1 MSSNRSFWRAGHLP
15 TLVSAFLYFDVS
27 FMVWVLLGALGNY
40 IAADFGLSPAQKGLM
55 TAIPLLAGSV
65 LRLVFGY
72 LTDTIGAKNTGCLGL
87 ALTLAPLMAGW
98 QWADSL
104 GKVYLAGLQLGAA
117 GASFAAALPL
127 ASRWYP
133 PKHQGL
139 VMGIAG
145 AGTSG
150 TLLATLFAPRL
161 AEAFGWH
168 AVFGLAII
176 PLSVVMLIFCLAAK
190 EAPQTEEGEKEEHI
204 RKPTNQALTP
214 NFSRWEPE
222 EQCTS
227 SLGDARGTDAP
238 SLLQQAGG
246 ERAGMKNLRSR
257 RRDRRVGFAPAKTSE
272 FISQLKERD
281 TSFFSLFYAVTFG
294 GFVGLASFLAIFLK
308 DQYGVSKIQAGDL
321 TCLCVLAGSLLRPVG
336 GFLADE
342 LGGIRMLM
350 FLYSAVGLLLI
361 AVATLPPLPFAVGLL
376 FMVMAGLG
384 MGNGSVFQLLPQRFE
399 KRVGV
404 ATGILGA
411 AGGLGGFFLPTI
423 LGALKQLTGSYGPG
437 LLVFAGL
444 CAVALG
450 ALHVVQREWI
460 GDWIA
465 EGGRA
470 RSAAPVFSA
479 PEVEIA

>member
-1 MSSNRSFWRAGHLP
+1 MRSTQSFWRAGHLP

-27 FMVWVLLGALGNY
+27 FMVWALLGALGNY
-40 IAADFGLSPAQKGLM
+40 VAADFGLSPAQKGLM
-55 TAIPLLAGSV
+55 TAIPLLGGS
-65 LRLVFGY
+65 LMRLIFGH
-72 LTDTIGAKNTGCLGL
+72 LTRRIGPKNAGCLGL

-104 GKVYLAGLQLGAA
+104 GKVYLAGLQLGVA

-133 PKHQGL
+133 PKYQNL
-139 VMGIAG
+139 AMGIAG
-145 AGTSG
+145 AGNSG
-150 TLLATLFAPRL
+150 TLLAMLFAPRL

-176 PLSVVMLIFCLAAK
+176 PLSVVMLIFCLSAK
-190 EAPQTEEGEKEEHI
+190 EAPQAEEGKKEERM
-204 RKPTNQALTP
+204 RKSTNQALTP
-214 NFSRWEPE
+214 NRSRWGPE
-222 EQCTS
+222 MQCTS
-227 SLGDARGTDAP
+227 SLGEARDTDAP
-238 SLLQQAGG
+238 SLLQPAGG
-246 ERAGMKNLRSR
+246 ERAGARNLLSPL
-257 RRDRRVGFAPAKTSE
+257 RDRRVGIAPVKTFA
-272 FISQLKERD
+272 FFSQLKDRD
-281 TSFFSLFYAVTFG
+281 TRFFSLFYAVTFG
-294 GFVGLASFLAIFLK
+294 GFVGLASFLSIFLK

-321 TCLCVLAGSLLRPVG
+321 TFLCVLAGSLLRPVG
-336 GFLADE
+336 GFLADK
-342 LGGIRMLM
+342 LGGVRMLM

-361 AVATLPPLPFAVGLL
+361 AVAALPPLPFAVGLL
-376 FMVMAGLG
+376 FLVMAGLG

-411 AGGLGGFFLPTI
+411 AGGLGGFFLPAI

-444 CAVALG
+444 CAAALG

-470 RSAAPVFSA
+470 RSGAPVFSA
-479 PEVEIA
+479 PEVEIV

>member
-1 MSSNRSFWRAGHLP
+1 
-15 TLVSAFLYFDVS
+15 LVSAFLYFDVS

-55 TAIPLLAGSV
+55 TALPLLAGSA
-65 LRLVFGY
+65 LRLLFGY

-145 AGTSG
+145 AGSSG

-190 EAPQTEEGEKEEHI
+190 EAPRAKEGEKEE
-204 RKPTNQALTP
+204 RAPEPTNQALALNLAP
-214 NFSRWEPE
+214 WEPE
-222 EQCTS
+222 VQCTS
-227 SLGDARGTDAP
+227 SLGEARDTDAP
-238 SLLQQAGG
+238 SLLQHAGG
-246 ERAGMKNLRSR
+246 ERAGTGSLPCPLE
-257 RRDRRVGFAPAKTSE
+257 DRRAGFPPAKTSE

-281 TSFFSLFYAVTFG
+281 TYLFSLFYAVTFG

-321 TCLCVLAGSLLRPVG
+321 TFLCVLAGSFLRPVG
-336 GFLADE
+336 GFLADK
-342 LGGIRMLM
+342 LGGLRMLM
-350 FLYSAVGLLLI
+350 FLYAAVGLLLI
-361 AVATLPPLPFAVGLL
+361 AVATLPPLPFAVGFL
-376 FMVMAGLG
+376 FLVMAGLG
-384 MGNGSVFQLLPQRFE
+384 MGNGSVFQLVPQRFE
-399 KRVGV
+399 GRVGV

-444 CAVALG
+444 SAAALG
-450 ALHVVQREWI
+450 ALYVVQREWI

-470 RSAAPVFSA
+470 RSPAPVFSA
-479 PEVEIA
+479 REVGIA